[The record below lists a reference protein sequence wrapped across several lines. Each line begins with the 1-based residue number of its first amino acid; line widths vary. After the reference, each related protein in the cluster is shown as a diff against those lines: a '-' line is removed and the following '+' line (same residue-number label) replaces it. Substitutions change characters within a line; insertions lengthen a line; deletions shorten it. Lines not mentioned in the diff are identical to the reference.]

1 MYIVGQILGI
11 IAVILGFICFQM
23 KSPRVILIFQI
34 IVASVFVVH
43 YICIGSMTAMA
54 LNIVAAVQ
62 CVCYYFRDKKGSR
75 GLFLPIFF
83 SVVMVI
89 ASILTW
95 GEWYSVFIMTGLVVN
110 AVSLAF
116 SSAHKIRVAMLI
128 KAPLCLIYN
137 VLAGSIGGVIYESA
151 LLVSSVVGII
161 KKNKDGEE

>member
-62 CVCYYFRDKKGSR
+62 CVCYYFRDKKGSK

-110 AVSLAF
+110 AVSLSF